1 MKRYPPLF
9 LPFVLLLASTP
20 AAAQDVFS
28 SPSKAQLEQAKRFQP
43 PSDDQL
49 KTAMQEQSA
58 KSQDVFRKLEPGYK
72 GLDKAPLVQQAPP
85 AIRPQKPGLDMNGLI
100 QQYNAKIRPPAPSGK
115 NDLMVFV
122 SLSMPEGS
130 LMRLAR
136 QAERAGAVL
145 VLRGLK
151 NNSFKETTAEIGKYE
166 QKVKATW
173 QINPPAFT
181 KFGVKSVPA
190 FVLTKAD
197 QALSASADGCAD
209 PGAYATVSGDVSLDF
224 ALEAITRSKPGF
236 EVEARRYLDKMR
248 EN

>member
-1 MKRYPPLF
+1 MTHFICF
-9 LPFVLLLASTP
+9 LPFVLLLASPP
-20 AAAQDVFS
+20 ATAQDVFS
-28 SPSKAQLEQAKRFQP
+28 SPSMAQLEQAKQLQLP
-43 PSDDQL
+43 TDDQL
-49 KTAMQEQSA
+49 RKTAREQAA
-58 KSQDVFRKLEPGYK
+58 KSLDTFRKLEPSYK
-72 GLDKAPLVQQAPP
+72 GLDKVPLVQQAPP
-85 AIRPQKPGLDMNGLI
+85 AILPQKPGLDLNGLVR
-100 QQYNAKIRPPAPSGK
+100 QYSAKIRPPATSGK
-115 NDLMVFV
+115 NDLLVFV

-166 QKVKATW
+166 QKGKASW

-197 QALSASADGCAD
+197 QALPASADGCAD
-209 PGAYATVSGDVSLDF
+209 PGAFAAVSGDVSLDF

-236 EVEARRYLDKMR
+236 EAEARHYLDKIR
-248 EN
+248 GG

>member
-1 MKRYPPLF
+1 MRPVTIF
-9 LPFVLLLASTP
+9 LPFVLLLAAIP

-28 SPSKAQLEQAKRFQP
+28 SPSKEQLERAKLQL

-49 KTAMQEQSA
+49 QAIMKERSA

-72 GLDKAPLVQQAPP
+72 GLDKVPPARQAPP
-85 AIRPQKPGLDMNGLI
+85 AIQPQKLGLDLNGLVR
-100 QQYNAKIRPPAPSGK
+100 QYNAKISLPSPSGK
-115 NDLMVFV
+115 NDLLVFV

-130 LMRLAR
+130 LMRLAQ

-151 NNSFKETTAEIGKYE
+151 NNSFKETAEEIRKYE
-166 QKVKATW
+166 QKTKATW

-181 KFGVKSVPA
+181 KFSVKSVPA
-190 FVLTKAD
+190 FVLAKAD
-197 QALSASADGCAD
+197 QALSPGADGCAD
-209 PGAYATVSGDVSLDF
+209 PGAYAAVSGDVSLDF

-236 EVEARRYLDKMR
+236 ETEARHYLNKMR
-248 EN
+248 VN